1 MTPALVPC
9 AQVSSKQQN
18 KGGASKNSKANIND
32 TCSGALRAGIMSG
45 KQRSKG
51 GTGRSSKTNIND
63 TCSSALR
70 ACTGADS
77 EVPEKRKVGLA
88 LLISY
93 ALHAVRYKNVI
104 I

>member
-1 MTPALVPC
+1 MRRRP
-9 AQVSSKQQN
+9 QN
-18 KGGASKNSKANIND
+18 KGGASKSSKTIIND
-32 TCSGALRAGIMSG
+32 TGASALCAGIMSG

-77 EVPEKRKVGLA
+77 EVPAKRKVGLA
-88 LLISY
+88 LLLAY
-93 ALHAVRYKNVI
+93 ALHAIHYKNVLI
-104 I
+104 